1 MKRRSA
7 LLLLLL
13 LTACSLFAAH
23 AAGGRAVEAANTFPR
38 RCIALTFD
46 DGPSSQTTARLL
58 DGLRERGAHAT
69 FFLIGE
75 QIVGNEDLVRR
86 MKDEGHQVGNHS
98 FTHARLDAADETA
111 LGEIRKTDEAL
122 RALPEGMRYAVVLVY
137 LDGCTMRECA
147 KMLRVPEGTVKSRL
161 SRAKALLRDYLS
173 EEA

>member
-13 LTACSLFAAH
+13 LTACFLFAAH

-46 DGPSSQTTARLL
+46 DGPSPQTTARLL

-75 QIVGNEDLVRR
+75 QIAGNEGLVRR

-122 RALPEGMRYAVVLVY
+122 RAILGEGDYWLRPPWGFSSDALKAAVS
-137 LDGCTMRECA
+137 
-147 KMLRVPEGTVKSRL
+147 VPMIFWSL
-161 SRAKALLRDYLS
+161 
-173 EEA
+173 